1 MHHVKAL
8 ICHRSGWFSL
18 ANWLCI
24 SARTPLVSTTSRAA
38 VRPARVS
45 SLSAGGVLFTFGSS
59 PDTVDSDNV
68 IDLTHLS

>member
-1 MHHVKAL
+1 MHHVRAL

-18 ANWLCI
+18 AKWLCI
-24 SARTPLVSTTSRAA
+24 SARTPLVRTTSRAA

>member
-1 MHHVKAL
+1 MKEHCLSSVRVVSPCQLVVHL
-8 ICHRSGWFSL
+8 RTH
-18 ANWLCI
+18 
-24 SARTPLVSTTSRAA
+24 SACEYDMRAA

-45 SLSAGGVLFTFGSS
+45 SLSAGGVLFTFGSP